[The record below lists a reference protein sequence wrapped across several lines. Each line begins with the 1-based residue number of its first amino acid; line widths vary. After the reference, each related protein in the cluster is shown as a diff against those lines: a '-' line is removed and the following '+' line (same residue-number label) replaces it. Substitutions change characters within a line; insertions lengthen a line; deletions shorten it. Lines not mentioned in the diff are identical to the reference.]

1 MKGKTMHMLMF
12 SYIVLAL
19 NLMALAVNV
28 GAGNVLQTLLGL
40 MVTAVIGY
48 YIWREHK

>member
-1 MKGKTMHMLMF
+1 MHALVF

-28 GAGNVLQTLLGL
+28 GAGNVIQSIVGLL
-40 MVTAVIGY
+40 VSAVIGY
-48 YIWREHK
+48 YIWKEHK